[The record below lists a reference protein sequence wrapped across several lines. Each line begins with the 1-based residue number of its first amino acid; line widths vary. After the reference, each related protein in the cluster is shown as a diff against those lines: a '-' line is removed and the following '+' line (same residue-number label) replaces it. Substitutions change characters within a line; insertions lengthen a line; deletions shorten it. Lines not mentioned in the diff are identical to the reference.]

1 MTLIQNLQL
10 KFVLLGFGSK
20 IKVATLQEFTL
31 AEPEEIF
38 NCYILDDIFIQNRM
52 CLVFLL
58 HMHAN
63 FDNMTRTKGIVHVP
77 YVIRLYDDEGRN
89 EQSSDV
95 DRYYNLREQYM
106 TRCAQ

>member
-1 MTLIQNLQL
+1 MKLFQNLQL
-10 KFVLLGFGSK
+10 RFVLLEFGSK
-20 IKVATLQEFTL
+20 IKVPRYRD
-31 AEPEEIF
+31 PEEMF

-58 HMHAN
+58 HMHGN

-95 DRYYNLREQYM
+95 YRYYNLREQYM

>member
-1 MTLIQNLQL
+1 MKLFQNLQL
-10 KFVLLGFGSK
+10 KFVLLEFGSK
-20 IKVATLQEFTL
+20 IKVATLPRYRD
-31 AEPEEIF
+31 PEEMF
-38 NCYILDDIFIQNRM
+38 NCYILDDIFIQKRM

-58 HMHAN
+58 HMHGN

-95 DRYYNLREQYM
+95 YRYYNLREQYM

>member
-1 MTLIQNLQL
+1 MKLFQNLQL

-31 AEPEEIF
+31 VDRY
-38 NCYILDDIFIQNRM
+38 CYILDDIFIQNRM

-58 HMHAN
+58 HMHGN

-89 EQSSDV
+89 EQS
-95 DRYYNLREQYM
+95 
-106 TRCAQ
+106 